1 MITSSYNINQMN
13 LFSDH
18 QDLPILMDNGF
29 PLLMCPVPPH
39 VQLLM
44 DYWWCIDCQANV
56 QQNSPEVS
64 SSLDN
69 NIKKSKK
76 FKTKQTLLN
85 KYGFQIKA
93 TNLLKSLQE
102 LKGDEF
108 TYLIEPHKKPE
119 PKNGV
124 PSKTRSSFIGVTK
137 NGWNWQA
144 LIAINKRKTYIGTY
158 ATEQEAAIAFDF
170 HWILLHQF
178 AAKTNLRYTRQNLID
193 MISNYVENDNVFSP
207 RSFVF

>member
-1 MITSSYNINQMN
+1 ME
-13 LFSDH
+13 
-18 QDLPILMDNGF
+18 NGF
-29 PLLMCPVPPH
+29 PLLMYPVPPQ

-44 DYWWCIDCQANV
+44 DYWWCIDCQTNV
-56 QQNSPEVS
+56 QQNSPEAS

-93 TNLLKSLQE
+93 TNLLNSLQE
-102 LKGDEF
+102 LKGDDF